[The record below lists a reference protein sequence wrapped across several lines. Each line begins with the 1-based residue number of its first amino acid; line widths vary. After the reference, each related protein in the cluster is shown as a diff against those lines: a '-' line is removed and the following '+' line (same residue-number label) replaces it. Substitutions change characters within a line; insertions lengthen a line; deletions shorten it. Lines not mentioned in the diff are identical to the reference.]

1 MKVAVIGAGNGG
13 QAISAYLSMSGHE
26 VSLYHY
32 RTEKVNILNKKG
44 HIELV
49 GEIEGVSK
57 LALISD
63 NLEEVI
69 TGAEIIMITT
79 TANAHTTLAAQM
91 AKCVENGQIVLLNPG
106 RTGGALEFYQTLKSH
121 GCTNKVYV
129 AEAQT
134 LVYACRIIEDGL
146 VNIIGVKDKV
156 LMAALTKN
164 DTQYVL
170 NKVKSLYPCFE
181 AADSVLRTSLENI
194 GAIFHPCVLL
204 FNAATIER
212 QNDFWFYRDMT
223 PSIAEFIEAFDSERL
238 AVGKAYGID
247 LLSVN
252 EWISYAY
259 PETKGDTLCEKMVN
273 NPAYYAIKSPS
284 TIFTRQL
291 TEDIPTGVLPI
302 MELGKVAGVDVRLME
317 SMVDICSSLLNIDF
331 KEKGRSLRNLG
342 LDNMTKEEIINYLS
356 YSEVY
361 PCH

>member
-13 QAISAYLSMSGHE
+13 QAISAYLSMAGHE

-32 RTEKVNILNKKG
+32 RTEKVDILKEKG
-44 HIELV
+44 CIELV

-63 NLEEVI
+63 KLEEVI
-69 TGAEIIMITT
+69 AGAEIIMVTT

-121 GCTNKVYV
+121 GCTHKVYV

-156 LMAALTKN
+156 LIAALTKN

-170 NKVKSLYPCFE
+170 NKVKLLYPCFE

-223 PSIAEFIEAFDSERL
+223 PSIAEFIEAFDRERL

-247 LLSVN
+247 LLSVC

-259 PETKGDTLCEKMVN
+259 PETKGETLCEKMVN

-302 MELGKVAGVDVRLME
+302 MELGKVAGIDVRLME

-331 KEKGRSLRNLG
+331 YKSGRTLKNLG
-342 LDNMTKEEIINYLS
+342 LNDMTKEEIINYLS
-356 YSEVY
+356 
-361 PCH
+361 